1 MDEVLHIIQK
11 TSNPV
16 EKAEYIGLVSDRLG
30 IPQHVL
36 MERFPTL
43 VSSSSRRV
51 KGKTREPVQD
61 LRSTVPKG
69 SPEERDLII
78 LLLHEKLD
86 PQYIQQLQS
95 HMFQEPAYRRIIEMA
110 LGQVGDEGSFDFEAF
125 RTEMFNNEHMAP
137 VVAHL
142 TLREVPFDN
151 ASDHAKGCLD
161 LLKRKQLKSGS
172 RRTHCQTPPGGA
184 GAAEGRH

>member
-51 KGKTREPVQD
+51 KEKTKEPVQD
-61 LRSTVPKG
+61 LRSTCAQRQP
-69 SPEERDLII
+69 
-78 LLLHEKLD
+78 
-86 PQYIQQLQS
+86 
-95 HMFQEPAYRRIIEMA
+95 
-110 LGQVGDEGSFDFEAF
+110 
-125 RTEMFNNEHMAP
+125 
-137 VVAHL
+137 
-142 TLREVPFDN
+142 
-151 ASDHAKGCLD
+151 
-161 LLKRKQLKSGS
+161 
-172 RRTHCQTPPGGA
+172 RRTRFDHPSLTREARPAIFSSNYRVTCFRSLRIVGL
-184 GAAEGRH
+184 